1 MTALQIVFFIVAV
14 VTIFAGLMAV
24 TVSNLVHAALWLIL
38 GLFGVALSF
47 GLLSAGFLAVAQVI
61 VYIGAIAILVIFAIM
76 LTRRVATDTG
86 SQINSGWPWAAVIAF
101 VLFGGLIWML
111 REWPGFSTLPP
122 QMSARA
128 DPLSMLGM
136 ALVSP
141 NMYVI
146 PFEVASILLLAALI
160 GAIIIAWER
169 K

>member
-1 MTALQIVFFIVAV
+1 MTGLQIVFFIIAV

-24 TVSNLVHAALWLIL
+24 TASNLVHAALWLIVS
-38 GLFGVALSF
+38 LFGIALSF
-47 GLLSAGFLAVAQVI
+47 ALLNAGFLAVAQII

-76 LTRRVATDTG
+76 LTRRVASDAS
-86 SQINSGWPWAAVIAF
+86 SQINSGWPWAAAIAL

-111 REWPGFSTLPP
+111 REWTGFNSLAQP
-122 QMSARA
+122 MSPRT

-141 NMYVI
+141 NAYVI
-146 PFEVASILLLAALI
+146 PFEVASVLLLAALI